1 MNAKKKATD
10 TTKPATSTVSN
21 RPRTALSALLVQT
34 AHAEARRPALSGS
47 RRLDP
52 LARIF
57 DANASRAAKIA
68 AVSRL
73 ADPVPLVTL
82 AASDAPAY
90 LRRNA
95 LLRLDELM
103 DGRPLARTDLERLV
117 PCLRDKELI
126 AFAVVLMDIAD
137 FDWCGRCDE
146 GTVDALCLALHEC
159 QGLHETVLLDAG
171 GQCLKLPVFGGQ
183 LHAGVIRCRFDVVQ
197 PEHLR
202 FDRFHCFHS
211 LGFDMQTKRATAFD
225 RDPFGT
231 GIGEN
236 MAERECQI
244 SRTQAVQPAVP
255 VAPF

>member
-21 RPRTALSALLVQT
+21 RPRAALSALLVQA
-34 AHAEARRPALSGS
+34 AHVEARRPAPSGS

-73 ADPVPLVTL
+73 ADQVPLVTL

-159 QGLHETVLLDAG
+159 QGLHETVLLEDTFAHLVHTRPDLG
-171 GQCLKLPVFGGQ
+171 RNLRACSPGPLHLKAMYQPVVA
-183 LHAGVIRCRFDVVQ
+183 HNVVYVD
-197 PEHLR
+197 L
-202 FDRFHCFHS
+202 
-211 LGFDMQTKRATAFD
+211 A
-225 RDPFGT
+225 
-231 GIGEN
+231 
-236 MAERECQI
+236 REDN
-244 SRTQAVQPAVP
+244 
-255 VAPF
+255 VA

>member
-21 RPRTALSALLVQT
+21 RPRAALSALLVQT
-34 AHAEARRPALSGS
+34 AHAEARRPAPSGS

-137 FDWCGRCDE
+137 FDWCARCDE
-146 GTVDALCLALHEC
+146 GTVDALCLALHE
-159 QGLHETVLLDAG
+159 TVLLEDTFAHLVHTRPDLG
-171 GQCLKLPVFGGQ
+171 RNLRACSPGPLHLKAMYQPVVA
-183 LHAGVIRCRFDVVQ
+183 HNVVYVD
-197 PEHLR
+197 L
-202 FDRFHCFHS
+202 
-211 LGFDMQTKRATAFD
+211 A
-225 RDPFGT
+225 
-231 GIGEN
+231 
-236 MAERECQI
+236 REDN
-244 SRTQAVQPAVP
+244 
-255 VAPF
+255 VA

>member
-21 RPRTALSALLVQT
+21 RPRAALSALLVQA
-34 AHAEARRPALSGS
+34 AHVEARRPAPSGS

-137 FDWCGRCDE
+137 FDWCARCDE
-146 GTVDALCLALHEC
+146 VTVDALCLALHEC
-159 QGLHETVLLDAG
+159 QGLHETVLLEDTFAHLVHTRPDLG
-171 GQCLKLPVFGGQ
+171 RNLRACSPGPLHLKAMYQPVVA
-183 LHAGVIRCRFDVVQ
+183 HNVVYVD
-197 PEHLR
+197 L
-202 FDRFHCFHS
+202 
-211 LGFDMQTKRATAFD
+211 A
-225 RDPFGT
+225 
-231 GIGEN
+231 
-236 MAERECQI
+236 REDN
-244 SRTQAVQPAVP
+244 
-255 VAPF
+255 VA

>member
-10 TTKPATSTVSN
+10 TMKPATSTVSN

-47 RRLDP
+47 RRLAP

-57 DANASRAAKIA
+57 DANASRATKIA

-159 QGLHETVLLDAG
+159 QGLHETVLLEDAFAHLIHTRPDLG
-171 GQCLKLPVFGGQ
+171 RNLRACSPGALHLKAMYQPVVA
-183 LHAGVIRCRFDVVQ
+183 HNVVYVD
-197 PEHLR
+197 LSR
-202 FDRFHCFHS
+202 
-211 LGFDMQTKRATAFD
+211 
-225 RDPFGT
+225 
-231 GIGEN
+231 EN
-236 MAERECQI
+236 N
-244 SRTQAVQPAVP
+244 
-255 VAPF
+255 VA

>member
-21 RPRTALSALLVQT
+21 RPRAALSALLVQT
-34 AHAEARRPALSGS
+34 AHAEARRPVPSGS

-57 DANASRAAKIA
+57 DANARRAKIA

-137 FDWCGRCDE
+137 FDWCARCDE
-146 GTVDALCLALHEC
+146 GTVDALCLAPHEC
-159 QGLHETVLLDAG
+159 QGLHETVLLEDTFAHLVHTRPDLG
-171 GQCLKLPVFGGQ
+171 RNLRACSPGPLHLKAMYQPVVA
-183 LHAGVIRCRFDVVQ
+183 HNVVYVD
-197 PEHLR
+197 L
-202 FDRFHCFHS
+202 
-211 LGFDMQTKRATAFD
+211 A
-225 RDPFGT
+225 
-231 GIGEN
+231 
-236 MAERECQI
+236 REDN
-244 SRTQAVQPAVP
+244 
-255 VAPF
+255 VA

>member
-1 MNAKKKATD
+1 MNAKKNATD
-10 TTKPATSTVSN
+10 TPKPATRTVSN
-21 RPRTALSALLVQT
+21 RPRAALSALLVQA
-34 AHAEARRPALSGS
+34 AHVEARRPAPSGS

-103 DGRPLARTDLERLV
+103 DGRPL
-117 PCLRDKELI
+117 DKELI

-137 FDWCGRCDE
+137 FDWCARCDE
-146 GTVDALCLALHEC
+146 VTVDALCLALHEC
-159 QGLHETVLLDAG
+159 QGLHETVLLEDTFAHLVHTRPDLG
-171 GQCLKLPVFGGQ
+171 RNLRACSPGPLHLKAMYQPVVA
-183 LHAGVIRCRFDVVQ
+183 HNVVYVD
-197 PEHLR
+197 L
-202 FDRFHCFHS
+202 
-211 LGFDMQTKRATAFD
+211 A
-225 RDPFGT
+225 
-231 GIGEN
+231 
-236 MAERECQI
+236 REDN
-244 SRTQAVQPAVP
+244 
-255 VAPF
+255 VA